1 MKPETKIGMKP
12 STFKDDYKVKE
23 KEESEEPPK
32 QFQAY
37 ATAVGRLEK
46 LNVTMEKVEELK
58 DTKIEKEQP
67 KEEDQMN
74 EKDDND
80 E

>member
-1 MKPETKIGMKP
+1 MET
-12 STFKDDYKVKE
+12 
-23 KEESEEPPK
+23 
-32 QFQAY
+32 
-37 ATAVGRLEK
+37 
-46 LNVTMEKVEELK
+46 VEELK

>member
-1 MKPETKIGMKP
+1 
-12 STFKDDYKVKE
+12 
-23 KEESEEPPK
+23 
-32 QFQAY
+32 
-37 ATAVGRLEK
+37 
-46 LNVTMEKVEELK
+46 MEKVEELK

>member
-32 QFQAY
+32 
-37 ATAVGRLEK
+37 
-46 LNVTMEKVEELK
+46 
-58 DTKIEKEQP
+58 
-67 KEEDQMN
+67 
-74 EKDDND
+74 
-80 E
+80 